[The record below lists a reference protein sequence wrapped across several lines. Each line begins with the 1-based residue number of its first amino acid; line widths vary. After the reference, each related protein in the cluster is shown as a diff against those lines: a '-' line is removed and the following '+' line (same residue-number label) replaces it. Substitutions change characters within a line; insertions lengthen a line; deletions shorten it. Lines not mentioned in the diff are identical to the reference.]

1 MDLLLLSFTAKFY
14 DHDQVHIHRNKN
26 FKILIFLIVSP
37 VCLDAWQYGSLFK
50 EFYANSGMTVY
61 RSVNNVY
68 DVFIVINIIGCP
80 GLRVMYGTK

>member
-14 DHDQVHIHRNKN
+14 DHWTRYTFTGI
-26 FKILIFLIVSP
+26 KILIFLIVSP